1 MRAGET
7 HDGAGAARAVTL
19 DADDQVL
26 LAQTI
31 DYYHQ
36 RLKGAPEVLAYLS
49 SRGLD
54 HSEVVDAFEL

>member
-1 MRAGET
+1 VRALP
-7 HDGAGAARAVTL
+7 APATL

-31 DYYHQ
+31 DYYHR
-36 RLKGAPEVLAYLS
+36 RLKETPEVLAYLS

-54 HSEVVDAFEL
+54 HSGVVDAFEL